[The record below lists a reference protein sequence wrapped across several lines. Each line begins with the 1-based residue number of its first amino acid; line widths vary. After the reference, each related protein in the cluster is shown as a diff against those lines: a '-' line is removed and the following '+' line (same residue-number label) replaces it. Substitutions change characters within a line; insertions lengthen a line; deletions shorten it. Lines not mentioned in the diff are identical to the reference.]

1 MTDAPES
8 VLPPLSKEDR
18 AGRRYRNVGVGCFT
32 SFIGFFGGAMTAVL
46 LSKIASQYL
55 NEPQCEG
62 IPTCNWVT
70 WAARGGVLGMIILP
84 SVSVWRLKRGDAAR
98 DRSRSA

>member
-1 MTDAPES
+1 MTDASES

-84 SVSVWRLKRGDAAR
+84 AVSVWRLKRGDSAR

>member
-8 VLPPLSKEDR
+8 ALPPLSKEDR